1 MVTIKEVSEVS
12 LEAGNLADSAV
23 LDDDGRPRRTGTVLT
38 ASAHIVTAVI
48 GSGVLSLPWAVAQ
61 LGWAAGPPVMLV
73 FGGVM
78 YYTSTL
84 LADCYRAGDP
94 ATGRR
99 SYSYMEA
106 VRAILGGGKVALCGV
121 VQYVNLA
128 AIAVGYTIAASISM
142 QAIWRS
148 NCFHANG
155 HAAAGACSSSS
166 LPYMAAFGAVQLAF
180 SQIPNFDQ
188 IKWLSIVASAMS
200 FTYSGIG
207 LGLAVAQVVS
217 NGGFAGTLAGVAVG
231 GAEGAITVA
240 QKVWRTMQALGNIAF
255 AYSFSNV
262 LIEIQDTIKAPPP
275 SEAAVMKKATAVSI
289 ATTTAFY
296 TLCGCM
302 GYAAFGNAAPDNM
315 LTGFGF
321 YEPFWLVDVA
331 NAAIVVHLVG
341 AYQVFC
347 QPIFAFV
354 ETRAAAAWP
363 DSAFVTKELRLGPFA
378 PTGLRLACRSAFVC
392 LATVAAMAL
401 PFFGSIV
408 GLIGAFSFWPLT
420 VYFPVEMYIK
430 QRAVTRGSAKWI
442 CLKALAVICLVL
454 SIAAAAGSIAGFVT
468 AFKVVRPFSG

>member
-1 MVTIKEVSEVS
+1 MVRIKEVSEVS
-12 LEAGNLADSAV
+12 LEAGNLADSTL

-38 ASAHIVTAVI
+38 ATAHIVTAVI

-61 LGWAAGPPVMLV
+61 LGWAAGPPVMLI

-84 LADCYRAGDP
+84 LAECYRAGDP
-94 ATGRR
+94 ATGQR

-106 VRAILGGGKVALCGV
+106 VRAILGGGKVALCGA
-121 VQYVNLA
+121 VQYANLA

-142 QAIWRS
+142 QAIWRA
-148 NCFHANG
+148 NCFHTHG
-155 HAAAGACSSSS
+155 HSSSSCVSSS
-166 LPYMAAFGAVQLAF
+166 LPYMAAFGAVQIIF

-217 NGGFAGTLAGVAVG
+217 NGGAFAGTITGVTG
-231 GAEGAITVA
+231 ITVA
-240 QKVWRTMQALGNIAF
+240 QKVWRTLQALGNIAF

-275 SEAAVMKKATAVSI
+275 SEAAVMKKATAISI

-331 NAAIVVHLVG
+331 NAAIAVHLVG

-354 ETRAAAAWP
+354 ESRVAAKWP
-363 DSAFVTKELRLGPFA
+363 DSALVTKELRLGPFA
-378 PTGLRLACRSAFVC
+378 PTVLRLGWRSLFVC
-392 LATVAAMAL
+392 LATVLAMAL

-430 QRAVTRGSAKWI
+430 QRGVARGSAKWI
-442 CLKALAVICLVL
+442 CLKALAVVCLVL

>member
-1 MVTIKEVSEVS
+1 MVSITEVSEVS
-12 LEAGNLADSAV
+12 LEAGNLAEFSAT
-23 LDDDGRPRRTGTVLT
+23 LDDDGHPRRTGTVLR

-78 YYTSTL
+78 YY
-84 LADCYRAGDP
+84 
-94 ATGRR
+94 
-99 SYSYMEA
+99 SYMEA
-106 VRAILGGGKVALCGV
+106 VRAILGGAKVTFCGV

-128 AIAVGYTIAASISM
+128 SIAVGYTIAASISM
-142 QAIWRS
+142 QAVWRA
-148 NCFHANG
+148 NCFHARG
-155 HAAAGACSSSS
+155 HAAACKSSSV
-166 LPYMAAFGAVQLAF
+166 PYMIAFGAVQIVF

-188 IKWLSIVASAMS
+188 IKWLSIVASVMS

-207 LGLAVAQVVS
+207 LGLAVAQAVA
-217 NGGFAGTLAGVAVG
+217 NGAFRGTLTGVAVG
-231 GAEGAITVA
+231 AGLTVA
-240 QKVWRTMQALGNIAF
+240 QKVWRTLQALGNIAF

-302 GYAAFGNAAPDNM
+302 GYAAFGNAAPDNL

-321 YEPFWLVDVA
+321 YEPFWLVDAA

-354 ETRAAAAWP
+354 ESRAAAAWP
-363 DSAFVTKELRLGPFA
+363 DSALVTKELRLGPFA
-378 PTGLRLACRSAFVC
+378 PSALRLAWRSAFVC
-392 LATVAAMAL
+392 LATVVAMAL

-430 QRAVTRGSAKWI
+430 QRAVKRGSTKWI
-442 CLKALAVICLVL
+442 CLKALAAVCLVL
-454 SIAAAAGSIAGFVT
+454 SAAAVAGSIAGFVS
-468 AFKVVRPFSG
+468 AFKVFRPFSG

>member
-1 MVTIKEVSEVS
+1 MVEIKPVEVS
-12 LEAGNLADSAV
+12 LEAGNLAEHSAA

-61 LGWAAGPPVMLV
+61 LGWAAAPPVMLV

-84 LADCYRAGDP
+84 LSECYRAGDP

-106 VRAILGGGKVALCGV
+106 VRAILGGAKVTFCGV
-121 VQYVNLA
+121 VQYINLA

-142 QAIWRS
+142 QAVGRA
-148 NCFHANG
+148 NCFHARG
-155 HAAAGACSSSS
+155 HADACRTSSV
-166 LPYMAAFGAVQLAF
+166 PYMIAFGAVQVAF

-188 IKWLSIVASAMS
+188 IKWLSIVASVMS
-200 FTYSGIG
+200 FTYSSIG
-207 LGLAVAQVVS
+207 LGLASRADRRERRVPGV
-217 NGGFAGTLAGVAVG
+217 TLTGVAVG
-231 GAEGAITVA
+231 AGLTVM
-240 QKVWRTMQALGNIAF
+240 QKGRRR
-255 AYSFSNV
+255 
-262 LIEIQDTIKAPPP
+262 P
-275 SEAAVMKKATAVSI
+275 SEAGVMKKATAISI

-302 GYAAFGNAAPDNM
+302 GYAASGTPRRDNL

-354 ETRAAAAWP
+354 ESRAAAAWP
-363 DSAFVTKELRLGPFA
+363 ESAFVSKELRVGPFA
-378 PTGLRLACRSAFVC
+378 PTALRLTSRSVFVC
-392 LATVAAMAL
+392 LATVVAMAL

-420 VYFPVEMYIK
+420 VYFPIEMYIK
-430 QRAVTRGSAKWI
+430 QRAVTRGSTKWI
-442 CLKALAVICLVL
+442 CLKALAVVCLLV
-454 SIAAAAGSIAGFVT
+454 SIAAAAGSIAGFVS
-468 AFKVVRPFSG
+468 AFKVFRPFSG

>member
-1 MVTIKEVSEVS
+1 MVGITEEVS
-12 LEAGNLADSAV
+12 LEAGNLAELSPT

-61 LGWAAGPPVMLV
+61 LGWAAGPPVMLL

-99 SYSYMEA
+99 SYSYTDA
-106 VRAILGGGKVALCGV
+106 VRAILGGGKVALCGA

-142 QAIWRS
+142 QAIWRAD
-148 NCFHANG
+148 CFHANG
-155 HAAAGACSSSS
+155 HAAACRSSS
-166 LPYMAAFGAVQLAF
+166 LPYMAAFGAVQIVF

-207 LGLAVAQVVS
+207 LGLAVAQTVS
-217 NGGFAGTLAGVAVG
+217 NGGFAGTLAVG
-231 GAEGAITVA
+231 GAAGITVA

-331 NAAIVVHLVG
+331 NAAIAVHLVG

-354 ETRAAAAWP
+354 EGRAAAAWP
-363 DSAFVTKELRLGPFA
+363 GSALVTRELRVGPFA
-378 PTGLRLACRSAFVC
+378 PTALRLVGRSAFVC

-430 QRAVTRGSAKWI
+430 QRAVARGSAKWI
-442 CLKALAVICLVL
+442 CLKALAVVCLVL
-454 SIAAAAGSIAGFVT
+454 SVAAAVGSIAGFVT

>member
-1 MVTIKEVSEVS
+1 MAKITATEVS
-12 LEAGNLADSAV
+12 LEASNHVDSAA

-61 LGWAAGPPVMLV
+61 LGWAAGPPVMLL

-84 LADCYRAGDP
+84 LAECYRAGDP
-94 ATGRR
+94 TTGRR
-99 SYSYMEA
+99 SYTYTDA
-106 VRAILGGGKVALCGV
+106 VRAILGGAKVTFCGV

-142 QAIWRS
+142 QAIWRA
-148 NCFHANG
+148 NCFHTNG
-155 HAAAGACSSSS
+155 HAAACKSSSV
-166 LPYMAAFGAVQLAF
+166 PYMIAFGVLQLVF

-207 LGLAVAQVVS
+207 LGLAVAQTVS
-217 NGGFAGTLAGVAVG
+217 NGAFHGTLTGVAG
-231 GAEGAITVA
+231 GVTVA
-240 QKVWRTMQALGNIAF
+240 QKVWHTLQALGNIAF

-275 SEAAVMKKATAVSI
+275 SESSVMKKATAISI

-331 NAAIVVHLVG
+331 NAAIAVHLVG

-354 ETRAAAAWP
+354 EGRAAAAWP
-363 DSAFVTKELRLGPFA
+363 ESAFVTRELRVGPFA
-378 PTGLRLACRSAFVC
+378 LSVLRLTWRSAFVC
-392 LATVAAMAL
+392 LATVIAMAL
-401 PFFGSIV
+401 PFFGSVV

-442 CLKALAVICLVL
+442 CLKALAVACLVV
-454 SIAAAAGSIAGFVT
+454 SVAAAAGSIAGFVS
-468 AFKVVRPFSG
+468 AFKVFRPFSG